1 MVSYKA
7 LNTVGED
14 TPFDSLQGVGEDN
27 GRQGFATIEA
37 RTCYHLQGVRKG
49 DGGQTG
55 TSPEGTPFQR
65 LDGVGKGN
73 GGQSFASAEAISLN
87 VHHGVRNVDGSQTGA
102 IAEAI
107 FFQTQ

>member
-7 LNTVGED
+7 LNTISEAISANRQYG
-14 TPFDSLQGVGEDN
+14 FGN
-27 GRQGFATIEA
+27 G
-37 RTCYHLQGVRKG
+37 
-49 DGGQTG
+49 D
-55 TSPEGTPFQR
+55 
-65 LDGVGKGN
+65 